1 MNRARIQPSSLHGTA
16 APPPSK
22 SAAHRAIICAG
33 LAKGSSVLS
42 PIGTSVDMAATI
54 GCMEALGAAAAQTED
69 TLQIQGISALPAA
82 PVTLDCAESGSTL
95 RFLIPLAAALGVTAE
110 FVGRGRLPQRPL
122 GIYLDLLPQHGV
134 ACKTA
139 GGLPLTVSGQ
149 LQPGDFCLPGDISS
163 QFITGLLFAL
173 PLLSGDSTITLT
185 TPLQSA
191 AYVDMTCSALQ
202 KFGVQVTRTETGWLV
217 PGKQT
222 YKAGNQQIERDW
234 SQAAFLLTA
243 GALDG
248 EVSLFGLDQNSA
260 QGDRAIEDLLRCFGA
275 DLSWQDGVLTARP
288 GELHGIDIDVEQI
301 PDLAPILAVVGAF
314 AQGHTRLLNGARLRL
329 KESDRLTA
337 LRRMV
342 CALGGQAEEK
352 ADSLIIYGTSLS
364 GGTADGCNDH
374 RIVMAA
380 AIAALRAKHPVVVT
394 DAEAV
399 RKSWPEF
406 FDVYKDLGGKADVI
420 LG

>member
-1 MNRARIQPSSLHGTA
+1 MNRARILPGSLHGTA

-33 LAKGSSVLS
+33 LARGSSALE
-42 PIGTSVDMAATI
+42 PIGTSMDMAATI
-54 GCMEALGAAAAQTED
+54 GCMEKLGASFVRTGNR
-69 TLQIQGISALPAA
+69 LQAEGISELPTA

-110 FVGRGRLPQRPL
+110 FTGRGRLPQRPL
-122 GIYLDLLPQHGV
+122 DIYLELLPQHGV
-134 ACKTA
+134 SCKTS
-139 GGLPLTVSGQ
+139 GGLPLLISGQ
-149 LQPGDFCLPGDISS
+149 LQPGIYRLPGDVSS

-173 PLLSGDSTITLT
+173 PLLSGDSEIQLT

-191 AYVDMTCSALQ
+191 TYVEMTFNTLK
-202 KFGVQVTRTETGWLV
+202 KFGVKIIRTETGWQV
-217 PGKQT
+217 PGNQT
-222 YKAGNQQIERDW
+222 YHAGEQRIERDW

-243 GALDG
+243 GALGG
-248 EVSLFGLDQNSA
+248 EISLTGLDPDSA
-260 QGDRAIEDLLRCFGA
+260 QGDRAIEELLRRFGA
-275 DLSWQDGVLTARP
+275 DLSWKNDVLTARP
-288 GELHGIDIDVEQI
+288 GNLCGIDIDVGQI
-301 PDLAPILAVVGAF
+301 PDLAPILAVAGAF
-314 AQGHTRLLNGARLRL
+314 AQGHTRLLNAARLRL

-342 CALGGQAEEK
+342 CSLGGHAEETK
-352 ADSLIIYGTSLS
+352 DSLIVYGSDLS

-380 AIAALRAKHPVVVT
+380 AIAGLRAKHSVVIT

-399 RKSWPEF
+399 HKSWPEF
-406 FDVYKDLGGKADVI
+406 FDVYQSLGGKANVI